1 MWADA
6 LYRAFA
12 GRVAAHCR
20 RAPEVVTGRPGA
32 RRLAVRPTRRVVGG
46 TFGRLGRYRRLSK
59 DGQTIPE
66 SGEAWASVAMV
77 RHAGLR
83 GAPSGAA
90 VVGPVTTRQLSSA
103 RPSLLSGDSS
113 PKTRALCPARRPRA
127 WSRSWKRK

>member
-20 RAPEVVTGRPGA
+20 RALGVVTGRPGA

-59 DGQTIPE
+59 DG
-66 SGEAWASVAMV
+66 
-77 RHAGLR
+77 
-83 GAPSGAA
+83 
-90 VVGPVTTRQLSSA
+90 
-103 RPSLLSGDSS
+103 
-113 PKTRALCPARRPRA
+113 
-127 WSRSWKRK
+127 